1 MRDIRLKHCSIL
13 VCLLLLAGCANRGIG
28 PQGGPKDETPP
39 KVLKETP
46 ENGTLNYH
54 GKRVEIVFNEYLQLD
69 DVSKHV
75 LISPPQQ
82 HPPEVKAVG
91 KKISLVFEEPL
102 QDSTTYT
109 IDFGNAIGDFHEKN
123 ILKGYTL
130 SFSTCSV
137 IDSLEVNGYIVNAE
151 DLNPVS
157 GVIIGIQENLDDSA
171 FSTIPFTRVGKTDA
185 NGHFYVRNI
194 READYRIYGLGDV
207 SRDYVYQPGESLA
220 FTEEIIHPYC
230 HTEVEPDTVWK
241 EITDTV
247 LKTITD
253 TLETGVRDTL
263 VMETVVRKEVDT
275 IKFDTYTYFEP
286 NDLIL
291 WYFKEDKTRQ
301 YFQRCFRDKPHFF
314 RLQFAAP
321 QDSMPIIRALRP
333 SELDSTKSDSAW
345 VDWTQYALLQVNE
358 GKDSIIYWLTDSV
371 VIKQD
376 SLYMEMTYMKSDSL
390 YNLVPQTDTVYAV
403 YRAPRISEKAK
414 ALMEKRKKPP
424 VLAVNSNASAKFD
437 VYADFTLSFP
447 TPVKEYIA
455 DSLHLFQKIDTVY
468 HPLKFKIEPVDSA
481 YLHYRIIY
489 PWKPEQQYE
498 LRIDSAAFRD
508 VYGVVNNVGK
518 HQMMV
523 KSLEE
528 YSTLTVKLT
537 TYDERAR
544 LQLLDKNEKIIKELP
559 ASPAGTKFEYIGPN
573 TYYLRLYIDENGDGK
588 WTTGDWTTHRQPEPV
603 YYFPSKL
610 PLRANWE
617 FEEDFD
623 FMAVPQLDS
632 KPQELLKDV
641 ADQKK

>member
-1 MRDIRLKHCSIL
+1 MMDIRLKHYSIL

-28 PQGGPKDETPP
+28 PQGGPKDDTPP

-54 GKRVEIVFNEYLQLD
+54 GKRAEIVFNEYLQLD
-69 DVSKHV
+69 DVSNNV

-91 KKISLVFEEPL
+91 KKITLTFEEPL
-102 QDSTTYT
+102 KDSTTYT

-123 ILKGYTL
+123 ILRNYTL
-130 SFSTCSV
+130 SFSTCDV
-137 IDSLEVNGYIVNAE
+137 IDSLEVNGYLVNAE

-157 GVIIGIQENLDDSA
+157 GIIIGIHQNADDTA

-185 NGHFYVRNI
+185 NGHFYVKNI
-194 READYRIYGLGDV
+194 RENDYRIYALEDV
-207 SRDYVYQPGESLA
+207 SRDYIYQPGEGIA

-230 HTEVEPDTVWK
+230 HTEVEPDTVWL
-241 EITDTV
+241 EITDTIV
-247 LKTITD
+247 SDSLGI
-253 TLETGVRDTL
+253 
-263 VMETVVRKEVDT
+263 ETVVRKEVDT
-275 IKFDTYTYFEP
+275 IRFDTYTYFEP

-291 WYFKEDKTRQ
+291 WFFKEDKTRQ
-301 YFQRCFRDKPHFF
+301 YFQRCFREKQHFF
-314 RLQFAAP
+314 RLQFGAP
-321 QDSMPIIRALRP
+321 QDSLPIIRALRP
-333 SELDSTKSDSAW
+333 SEVDSTKSDSAW
-345 VDWTQYALLQVNE
+345 VDWTQYALLQASDT
-358 GKDSIIYWLTDSV
+358 KDTIIYWLTDSA

-376 SLYMEMTYMKSDSL
+376 SLIMEMTYMKSDSL
-390 YNLVPQTDTVYAV
+390 YNLVPQTDTIYAV

-414 ALMEKRKKPP
+414 ALMEKRKKAP
-424 VLAVNSNASAKFD
+424 VLGINSNARAKFE
-437 VYADFTLSFP
+437 VYDDFLLSFP
-447 TPVKEYIA
+447 TPVKEYVA

-481 YLHYRIIY
+481 YLRYRIIY

-508 VYGVVNNVGK
+508 VYGVVNNAGK

-537 TYDERAR
+537 TYDDRAR
-544 LQLLDKNEKIIKELP
+544 LQLLDKNEKVVKELP
-559 ASPAGTKFEYIGPN
+559 ASRAGTKFEYIGPN
-573 TYYLRLYIDENGDGK
+573 TYYLRLYIDENEDGK
-588 WTTGDWTTHRQPEPV
+588 WTTGDWATHRQPEPV
-603 YYFPSKL
+603 FYFPSKL

-623 FMAVPQLDS
+623 FMAIPQLDS
-632 KPQELLKDV
+632 KPQEILKDV
-641 ADQKK
+641 SSKKK

>member
-1 MRDIRLKHCSIL
+1 MMDIRLKHYSIL

-69 DVSKHV
+69 DVSNNV

-82 HPPEVKAVG
+82 HPPEIKAVG
-91 KKISLVFEEPL
+91 KKITLTFEEPL
-102 QDSTTYT
+102 KDSTTYT

-123 ILKGYTL
+123 ILRNYTL
-130 SFSTCSV
+130 SFSTFDV
-137 IDSLEVNGYIVNAE
+137 IDSLEVNGYLVNAE

-157 GVIIGIQENLDDSA
+157 GIMIGIHQNADDTA
-171 FSTIPFTRVGKTDA
+171 FSTIPFTRVGKTDE
-185 NGHFYVRNI
+185 NGHFYVKNI
-194 READYRIYGLGDV
+194 RENDYRIYALEDV
-207 SRDYVYQPGESLA
+207 SRDYIYQPGEGIA
-220 FTEEIIHPYC
+220 FTDEIIHPYC
-230 HTEVEPDTVWK
+230 HTEVEPDTVWL
-241 EITDTV
+241 EITDTIV
-247 LKTITD
+247 SDSLGI
-253 TLETGVRDTL
+253 
-263 VMETVVRKEVDT
+263 ETVVRKEVDT
-275 IKFDTYTYFEP
+275 IRFDTYTYFEP

-291 WYFKEDKTRQ
+291 WFFKEDKTRQ
-301 YFQRCFRDKPHFF
+301 YFQRCFREKQHFF
-314 RLQFAAP
+314 RLQFGAP
-321 QDSMPIIRALRP
+321 QDSLPIIRALRP
-333 SELDSTKSDSAW
+333 SEVDSTKSDSAW
-345 VDWTQYALLQVNE
+345 VDWTQYALLQASE
-358 GKDSIIYWLTDSV
+358 TRDTIIYWLTDSA

-376 SLYMEMTYMKSDSL
+376 SLIMEMTYMKSDSL

-414 ALMEKRKKPP
+414 ALMEKKKKAP
-424 VLAVNSNASAKFD
+424 VLGINSNARAKFE
-437 VYADFTLSFP
+437 VYDDFLLSFP
-447 TPVKEYIA
+447 TPVKEYVA

-481 YLHYRIIY
+481 YLRYRIIY

-508 VYGVVNNVGK
+508 VYGVVNNAGK

-544 LQLLDKNEKIIKELP
+544 LQLLDKNEKVVKELP
-559 ASPAGTKFEYIGPN
+559 ASRAGTKFEYIGPN
-573 TYYLRLYIDENGDGK
+573 TYYLRLYIDENEDGK
-588 WTTGDWTTHRQPEPV
+588 WTTGDWATHRQPEPV

-623 FMAVPQLDS
+623 FMAIPQLDS
-632 KPQELLKDV
+632 KPQEILKDV
-641 ADQKK
+641 SSKKK

>member
-1 MRDIRLKHCSIL
+1 MRDIRLKHYSIL

-39 KVLKETP
+39 KVVKETP

-69 DVSKHV
+69 DVSNNV

-91 KKISLVFEEPL
+91 KKITLTFEEPL
-102 QDSTTYT
+102 KDSTTYT

-123 ILKGYTL
+123 VLKNYTL
-130 SFSTCSV
+130 SFSTCDV
-137 IDSLEVNGYIVNAE
+137 IDSLEVNGYLVNAE

-157 GVIIGIQENLDDSA
+157 GIMIGIHQNKDDTA

-185 NGHFYVRNI
+185 NGHFYVKNI
-194 READYRIYGLGDV
+194 RENDYRIYALEDV
-207 SRDYVYQPGESLA
+207 SRDFIYQPGEGIA
-220 FTEEIIHPYC
+220 FSEEIIHPYC
-230 HTEVEPDTVWK
+230 HTEVEPDTVWR
-241 EITDTV
+241 EITDT
-247 LKTITD
+247 IFTD
-253 TLETGVRDTL
+253 SLG
-263 VMETVVRKEVDT
+263 METVVRKEVDT
-275 IKFDTYTYFEP
+275 IRFDSYTYFEP

-291 WYFKEDKTRQ
+291 WFFKEDKTRQ
-301 YFQRCFRDKPHFF
+301 YFQRCFREKQHFF
-314 RLQFAAP
+314 RLQFGAP
-321 QDSMPIIRALRP
+321 QDSLPIIRALRP
-333 SELDSTKSDSAW
+333 SEVDSTKSDSAW
-345 VDWTQYALLQVNE
+345 VDWTQYALLQVSE
-358 GKDSIIYWLTDSV
+358 GKDTIIYWLTDSV

-376 SLYMEMTYMKSDSL
+376 SLIMEMTYMKSDSL
-390 YNLVPQTDTVYAV
+390 YNLVPQTDTVFAV

-414 ALMEKRKKPP
+414 ALMEKRKKAP
-424 VLAVNSNASAKFD
+424 VLAINSNARAKFE
-437 VYADFTLSFP
+437 VYDEFLLSFP

-489 PWKPEQQYE
+489 PWKPEKQYE

-508 VYGVVNNVGK
+508 VYGVVNNAGK

-537 TYDERAR
+537 TYDDRAR
-544 LQLLDKNEKIIKELP
+544 LQLLDKNEKIVKELP
-559 ASPAGTKFEYIGPN
+559 ASRAGTKFEYVGPN

-588 WTTGDWTTHRQPEPV
+588 WTTGDWATHRQPEPV

-632 KPQELLKDV
+632 KPQEILNDV
-641 ADQKK
+641 SSKKK